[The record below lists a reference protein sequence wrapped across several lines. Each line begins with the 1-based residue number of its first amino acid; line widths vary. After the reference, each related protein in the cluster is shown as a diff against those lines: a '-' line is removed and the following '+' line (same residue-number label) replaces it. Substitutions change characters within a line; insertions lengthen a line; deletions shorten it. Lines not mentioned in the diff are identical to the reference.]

1 MSLDPDTITF
11 SKASIVG
18 RELEYVAA
26 AAAQGHLSGDGEFT
40 RRCSEWLVDALGCRH
55 ALLTHSCTAALELAA
70 IVSGVGPGD
79 EVLMPSFTFASTA
92 NAFVLRGA
100 TPVFVDID
108 SETLDL
114 DAALAE
120 AALTPRTR
128 AIVPVHYAG
137 VACDMD
143 RILALASRHRLT
155 VIEDAAQALLAT
167 WQGRPLGAIGDL
179 GCLSFHDTK
188 NVICGEGGAL
198 LFRDK
203 QFIERAEIAREKG
216 TNRTAFF
223 KGLVDKYTWVDIG
236 SSYLPG
242 ELTAAFL
249 LGQLQCARRI
259 TEARLALCLRYAEL
273 LAELEGRGLARLP
286 RRAQG
291 ATDSGHIFYLLTGS
305 PAERESLRQFL
316 LARKIHAVSHYVP
329 LHSSAAGL
337 RFGRTASPMPVTDR
351 VSATLLRLPLFHDMG
366 EAHQDRVA
374 KSVREFYGLPP
385 A

>member
-1 MSLDPDTITF
+1 MSLDPDAITF
-11 SKASIVG
+11 GKASIVG
-18 RELEYVAA
+18 RELEYIAA
-26 AAAQGHLSGDGEFT
+26 ATAQGHLSGDGEYT
-40 RRCSEWLVDALGCRH
+40 RRCTEWLVDALGCRH

-70 IVSGVGPGD
+70 IASGIAAGD

-100 TPVFVDID
+100 IPVFVDID
-108 SETLDL
+108 AETLDL

-143 RILALASRHRLT
+143 RILALAARHRLT

-198 LFRDK
+198 LFRDT
-203 QFIERAEIAREKG
+203 QFIQRAEIVREKG

-223 KGLVDKYTWVDIG
+223 KGLVDKYSWVDIG

-249 LGQLQCARRI
+249 FGQLQCARRI
-259 TEARLALCLRYAEL
+259 TEARLALCRRYAQR

-286 RRAQG
+286 RRAPG
-291 ATDSGHIFYLLTGS
+291 AIDSGHIFYLLTGS

-337 RFGRTASPMPVTDR
+337 RFGRTASSMQVTDR
-351 VSATLLRLPLFHDMG
+351 VSATLLRLPLFHDMS
-366 EAHQDRVA
+366 EAQQDRVTG
-374 KSVREFYGLPP
+374 SVREYYGLPP